1 MTIFWGILLAAVLGI
16 TFYTLMYHRM
26 IGDYR
31 KNYKT
36 KVFRELVEELGPPG
50 TQVGP
55 KRLGGGRAS
64 TAGPRPSSGRLLV
77 CHCARAM

>member
-1 MTIFWGILLAAVLGI
+1 MAIFWGALLAAVLGI

-36 KVFRELVEELGPPG
+36 KVF
-50 TQVGP
+50 
-55 KRLGGGRAS
+55 S
-64 TAGPRPSSGRLLV
+64 
-77 CHCARAM
+77 